1 MHKAAQIPDTFIDY
15 EKLDEMHVFKLLV
28 FFGIHPSKARL
39 NIAQTQQVIKEQNLH
54 PKKLAINNF
63 HDFANVKKFKKNHGY
78 YFISNKTDLSKHTD
92 EPIIVLYD
100 KGNYR
105 VIDGNHR
112 VHEKL
117 LENDNTASAYV
128 IDGEFLLK
136 NDLFITDYDQ
146 QLFECENIYF
156 KAI

>member
-1 MHKAAQIPDTFIDY
+1 MKS
-15 EKLDEMHVFKLLV
+15 LDEMHVFKLLV

-39 NIAQTQQVIKEQNLH
+39 NITQTQQVIKEQNLH

-100 KGNYR
+100 NNETYSIPRDPKPNQGLVQICTGPFVY
-105 VIDGNHR
+105 
-112 VHEKL
+112 
-117 LENDNTASAYV
+117 A
-128 IDGEFLLK
+128 
-136 NDLFITDYDQ
+136 
-146 QLFECENIYF
+146 ENIAASSISTLAGAF
-156 KAI
+156 V